1 VRLFTPILY
10 ATNTS
15 SYLFDK
21 FNVPA
26 EKVFFFNTYFY
37 TALTKNAGR
46 NGINYDAVKRW
57 TAKDDIFSHDYI
69 VVPINE
75 DTHWYLAIV
84 CNVANIARKPI
95 IDDSLDEA
103 IPSSITLAD
112 EAVESAEPA
121 AAESAPADFVQSE
134 INDDTAFLGG
144 RAGEDEDIDLINP
157 DDAGTAGNSFVDGA
171 RKSLIF
177 DQLDVASEHAVG
189 GSMRAFPSESRLPAV
204 KKPKRKPTVPK
215 RDPTSPVV
223 MILDSLGS
231 TRTSAVRA
239 LKSWLKAEGM
249 EKRGMDAE
257 IKEKGFYPKASQI
270 PMQDNFSDC
279 GVFVLGYAT
288 KFFQDPDAFKTK
300 ILTGEMS
307 ARTDWP
313 DMKPSAMRTDLR
325 KILFDLHKKQ
335 HEAKKAEYKAKKE
348 KKSKS
353 QPAPATS
360 TSAVP
365 LPTEM
370 AKNKPVSREAT
381 PATIIPLESDAPPKP
396 RLGSP
401 FSPEFHSV
409 PPQHRSP
416 SPQDTI
422 KVSDSPPVLP
432 NDRPSA
438 APPRREG
445 SPVVLIPVSPQIRD
459 DDSRHI
465 ALGGRNGAVRQSIQS
480 VKASSPMHKPNHP
493 AQSSPVRPH
502 TGEGDSDHPI
512 QIEGSQENV
521 ASTKPAP
528 EHRTTVNIHVA
539 RPVAHLSPEPI
550 RETQHQVPDEDFDPD
565 PMDIDDQPNWDP
577 VHALAMDTDVD
588 NSPHVHQASQ
598 ISERSGVGETPTPN
612 RSSPVP
618 VFGSSF

>member
-37 TALTKNAGR
+37 TALTKNTGR

-57 TAKDDIFSHDYI
+57 TAKDDVFSHDYI

-95 IDDSLDEA
+95 VDDSLDQA
-103 IPSSITLAD
+103 IPSSMTLAD
-112 EAVESAEPA
+112 EAGESVEPV
-121 AAESAPADFVQSE
+121 AAESATADLLQFE
-134 INDDTAFLGG
+134 INDDTAILGG
-144 RAGEDEDIDLINP
+144 RAGEEKDIDLINP
-157 DDAGTAGNSFVDGA
+157 DDAGTAGDTFVHDA
-171 RKSLIF
+171 RKPSIF
-177 DQLDVASEHAVG
+177 DQLEVASEHAVNG
-189 GSMRAFPSESRLPAV
+189 PMRGLHSNSRLPAV

-257 IKEKGFYPKASQI
+257 IKEKGLYPKASQI

-288 KFFQDPDAFKTK
+288 KFLQDPDAFKTN

-313 DMKPSAMRTDLR
+313 DMKPNVMRTDLR
-325 KILFDLHKKQ
+325 NILFDLHKKQ
-335 HEAKKAEYKAKKE
+335 HEARRAEYKAKKE
-348 KKSKS
+348 KKNRVL
-353 QPAPATS
+353 PAPATS
-360 TSAVP
+360 TPAVP
-365 LPTEM
+365 LLTEV
-370 AKNKPVSREAT
+370 AKSKPNSREAT
-381 PATIIPLESDAPPKP
+381 PATIIPVESNAPSKP
-396 RLGSP
+396 RLRSP
-401 FSPEFHSV
+401 FSPESHSL
-409 PPQHRSP
+409 PPKHRSP
-416 SPQDTI
+416 SPQEVI
-422 KVSDSPPVLP
+422 KVSDSPPVQR
-432 NDRPSA
+432 NDKPSA
-438 APPRREG
+438 APPSKEK
-445 SPVVLIPVSPQIRD
+445 SPVVLVAVSPRIPD

-465 ALGGRNGAVRQSIQS
+465 VFGGRNGAVRQSIQS
-480 VKASSPMHKPNHP
+480 AKASSPLYKSSHP
-493 AQSSPVRPH
+493 AQSSPVRPR
-502 TGEGDSDHPI
+502 TGEGDSNHPI
-512 QIEGSQENV
+512 QIEGSQDNV
-521 ASTKPAP
+521 ASKEPAP
-528 EHRTTVNIHVA
+528 EHRTTVNMHGA
-539 RPVAHLSPEPI
+539 RPIAHLPQEPI
-550 RETQHQVPDEDFDPD
+550 RETQHQVPGEDLELD
-565 PMDIDDQPNWDP
+565 PMDIDDQPDWEP
-577 VHALAMDTDVD
+577 VHALAMDMEVD
-588 NSPHVHQASQ
+588 YSPYVHQASQ
-598 ISERSGVGETPTPN
+598 ISEQSGIGETPTPN

-618 VFGSSF
+618 DFGSSS